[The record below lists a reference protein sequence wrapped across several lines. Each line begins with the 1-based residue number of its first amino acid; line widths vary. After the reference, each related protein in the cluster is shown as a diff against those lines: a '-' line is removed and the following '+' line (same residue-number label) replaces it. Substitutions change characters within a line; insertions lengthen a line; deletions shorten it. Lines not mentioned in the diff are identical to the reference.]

1 MHVVVIGAGVIGVTT
16 AYYLS
21 QLGCRVTVVDRAK
34 DVAGEASFGN
44 AGQLSY
50 SFTDALA
57 RPEFVLKIPSLVAG
71 RDDAYV
77 VKLAPALI
85 PWGMRFLTQCTNGRA
100 AANTVAVLKTA
111 MRSEQLM
118 NKLRAQMPF
127 EFSHRSAGKLVLLGS
142 DAELNAA
149 EKNVALKKQ
158 HGCTTEILTPRDAV
172 EREPSIAD
180 MRIDFVA
187 AVYSEHDCVAD
198 SRAFCRGLR
207 ETLEDSGLVE
217 FRLGVTVRRLVRT
230 GARVSAIDVE
240 GGDIEADAFI
250 VCTGAWSNELLRPLG
265 IDPQIYP
272 VRGYSVTLPPGQSAP
287 DVSVTVLNKKI
298 VFSRINGDI
307 RVAGFADF
315 LGFRT
320 EADPRRIGA
329 LIDIARESAPQAA
342 DYGAREIAQWGG
354 FRPMTP
360 DGRPRV
366 GASGVDGLYLN
377 TGHGMLGWTLA
388 CASGHDVA
396 SLVARS
402 VH

>member
-1 MHVVVIGAGVIGVTT
+1 M
-16 AYYLS
+16 
-21 QLGCRVTVVDRAK
+21 
-34 DVAGEASFGN
+34 
-44 AGQLSY
+44 
-50 SFTDALA
+50 
-57 RPEFVLKIPSLVAG
+57 
-71 RDDAYV
+71 
-77 VKLAPALI
+77 
-85 PWGMRFLTQCTNGRA
+85 
-100 AANTVAVLKTA
+100 
-111 MRSEQLM
+111 
-118 NKLRAQMPF
+118 
-127 EFSHRSAGKLVLLGS
+127 
-142 DAELNAA
+142 
-149 EKNVALKKQ
+149 
-158 HGCTTEILTPRDAV
+158 
-172 EREPSIAD
+172 
-180 MRIDFVA
+180 
-187 AVYSEHDCVAD
+187 
-198 SRAFCRGLR
+198 
-207 ETLEDSGLVE
+207 
-217 FRLGVTVRRLVRT
+217 RRLVRT

-342 DYGAREIAQWGG
+342 DYGARENAQWGG

-377 TGHGMLGWTLA
+377 TGHGTLGWTMSCGSGRVLA
-388 CASGHDVA
+388 DIVSGRQPAIDMNGLGMERYRF
-396 SLVARS
+396 SARRLQPAF
-402 VH
+402 VHPSAC

>member
-21 QLGCRVTVVDRAK
+21 QLGCRVTIVDRAE

-71 RDDAYV
+71 RDNAYH

-85 PWGMRFLTQCTNGRA
+85 PWGMRFLSQCTSGRA
-100 AANTVAVLKTA
+100 AANTIAVLKTA
-111 MRSEQLM
+111 MRSERLM
-118 NKLRAQMPF
+118 AELRERLPF
-127 EFSHRSAGKLVLLGS
+127 DFSHRTAGKLVLLGG
-142 DAELNAA
+142 DAELKR
-149 EKNVALKKQ
+149 E
-158 HGCTTEILTPRDAV
+158 HGCRTEILSAA
-172 EREPSIAD
+172 EAAKLEPALQD
-180 MRIDFVA
+180 MSDEFA
-187 AVYSEHDCVAD
+187 GAVYSEHDCVAD
-198 SRAFCRGLR
+198 SHAFCRGMKK
-207 ETLEDSGLVE
+207 TLEDTGLVE
-217 FRLGVTVRRLVRT
+217 FRLGATATRLVRN
-230 GARVSAIDVE
+230 GSRVSAIELEE
-240 GGDIEADAFI
+240 GTIEADAII
-250 VCTGAWSNELLRPLG
+250 VCTGAWSSKLLRPVG

-272 VRGYSVTLPPGQSAP
+272 VRGYSVTLPPGESSP

-298 VFSRINGDI
+298 VFSRINGNVRI
-307 RVAGFADF
+307 AGFADF
-315 LGFRT
+315 LGFNT
-320 EADPRRIGA
+320 DDDPRRIA
-329 LIDIARESAPQAA
+329 SLVDIARDFAPLAA
-342 DYGAREIAQWGG
+342 DYDAPEHAEWGG

-360 DGRPRV
+360 DGQPRV

-396 SLVARS
+396 SLVA
-402 VH
+402 HPIH